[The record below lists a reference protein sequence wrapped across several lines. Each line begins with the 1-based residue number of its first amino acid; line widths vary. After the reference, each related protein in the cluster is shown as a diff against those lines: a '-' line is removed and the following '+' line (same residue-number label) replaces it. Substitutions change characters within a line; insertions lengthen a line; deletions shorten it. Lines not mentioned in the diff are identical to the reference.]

1 MSLRFFHFDL
11 ISEKPCLYY
20 NSCRRFSNLCGLF
33 GTLLAFILI
42 FSNAMACF
50 ILWVKGYDIS
60 VITTKETNNFSSKM
74 NLSHTIF
81 FYKLMEANGSLVD
94 PHIVTVVPTLWILDD
109 AETKVEILNQNS
121 CEKNINYPENKYK
134 DLLNFDLTNFQCL
147 SRTNGKDIY
156 L

>member
-1 MSLRFFHFDL
+1 
-11 ISEKPCLYY
+11 
-20 NSCRRFSNLCGLF
+20 
-33 GTLLAFILI
+33 
-42 FSNAMACF
+42 MACF
-50 ILWVKGYDIS
+50 LLWVKGYDIS
-60 VITTKETNNFSSKM
+60 VITTKETKNFSSKM

-121 CEKNINYPENKYK
+121 CEKNINYPENKK

-156 L
+156 LEFIHSPYSNKYINIYVA